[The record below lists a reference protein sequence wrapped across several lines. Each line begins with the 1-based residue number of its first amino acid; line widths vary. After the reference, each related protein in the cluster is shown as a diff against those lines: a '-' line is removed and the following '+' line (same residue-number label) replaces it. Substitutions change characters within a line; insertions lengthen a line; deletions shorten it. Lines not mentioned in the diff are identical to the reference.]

1 MNRKETVSPH
11 RFLIIA
17 KEQAGNIRRVT
28 IIPPKLGDGHFGRLR
43 VEYKKLWFQNQNA
56 LFGNSYRYDEGLT
69 GTDIDRDALAS
80 DWQRVGEDI
89 RAAMAEMAEMD
100 EPTFSVRPI
109 R

>member
-1 MNRKETVSPH
+1 MGISAGYGWNIKNSGFKTKMTFSRMNRLTG
-11 RFLIIA
+11 
-17 KEQAGNIRRVT
+17 AGSI
-28 IIPPKLGDGHFGRLR
+28 F
-43 VEYKKLWFQNQNA
+43 A